1 MFLMSRNRYE
11 KKYILS
17 QFKGIVF
24 LPDYPSVRKFN
35 VYKTIKLIKRGTAS
49 KYFTEDRIDNIKLFF
64 RAAGVSFKS

>member
-1 MFLMSRNRYE
+1 MFPVSQRRFE

-17 QFKGIVF
+17 QFKDVVF
-24 LPDYPSVRKFN
+24 HSDYAKKKFN

-49 KYFTEDRIDNIKLFF
+49 KYFTEDRIDNIKIFF